1 MTRSGFVALIGEP
14 NAGKSTLL
22 NQMVGA
28 KISIVTHKVQ
38 TTRTRIRGVSV
49 ENQSQIIFVDTP
61 GLFTPRRR
69 LDRAMVAAAWNG
81 AADSDITLLMVE
93 AHRGLTE
100 GVEKIISSISEIGK
114 NGKLALVINKIDKVN
129 VNDLLSLSK
138 EINDSH
144 PFVET
149 FMISAEKGKGINDL
163 RLWLA
168 SNLPEGPWLYPD
180 DQISDMPLRMIAAEI
195 TREKLTL
202 RLHQELPYQLT
213 VETEKWEEKADK
225 SVRIE
230 QIIYLS
236 RPGHK
241 GIVLGK
247 KGDTIKAVSMASRL
261 SIENQSQIIFV
272 DTPGLFIPRRRLDRA
287 MVAAAWNGAADSDIT
302 LLMVEAHRGLTEG
315 VEKIISSIS
324 EIGMNGKIA
333 LVINKID
340 KVKVNALLS
349 LSKEINVRGPF
360 VETFMISAEKGKGI
374 NDLRRWLA
382 SNLPEGPW
390 LYPDD
395 QISDMPLR
403 MIAAEIT
410 REKLTLR
417 LHQEL
422 PYQLTVE
429 TEKWEEKVDKSVRIE
444 QIIYLS
450 RSGHKGIVLGKKG
463 ETIKAVSMAS
473 RLSIEEFLGARVHL
487 FLRLKVREKWMEE
500 TERYSEMGLDFKDG
514 NV

>member
-38 TTRTRIRGVSV
+38 TTRTRIRGVSI
-49 ENQSQIIFVDTP
+49 EETSQIIFVDTP
-61 GLFTPRRR
+61 GLFKPRRR
-69 LDRAMVAAAWNG
+69 LDRAMVAAAWSG
-81 AADSDITLLMVE
+81 AADSDLTLLLVE

-100 GVEKIISSISEIGK
+100 GVERIISSISETGL
-114 NGKLALVINKIDKVN
+114 NVKLVLVINKIDKVD

-138 EINDSH
+138 KINESYH
-144 PFVET
+144 FAET
-149 FMISAEKGKGINDL
+149 FMISAEKGRG
-163 RLWLA
+163 
-168 SNLPEGPWLYPD
+168 
-180 DQISDMPLRMIAAEI
+180 
-195 TREKLTL
+195 
-202 RLHQELPYQLT
+202 
-213 VETEKWEEKADK
+213 
-225 SVRIE
+225 
-230 QIIYLS
+230 
-236 RPGHK
+236 
-241 GIVLGK
+241 
-247 KGDTIKAVSMASRL
+247 
-261 SIENQSQIIFV
+261 V
-272 DTPGLFIPRRRLDRA
+272 D
-287 MVAAAWNGAADSDIT
+287 
-302 LLMVEAHRGLTEG
+302 
-315 VEKIISSIS
+315 
-324 EIGMNGKIA
+324 
-333 LVINKID
+333 
-340 KVKVNALLS
+340 
-349 LSKEINVRGPF
+349 
-360 VETFMISAEKGKGI
+360 
-374 NDLRRWLA
+374 DLRRWLA

-429 TEKWEEKVDKSVRIE
+429 TEKWEEKPDKSVRIE
-444 QIIYLS
+444 QMIYLS

-473 RLSIEEFLGARVHL
+473 RLSIEEFLGSKVHL

-500 TERYSEMGLDFKDG
+500 TERYSEMGLDFRDG
-514 NV
+514 NA